1 MAKNCKI
8 LELCLSDGQGGLE
21 LYVVKIIAQLR
32 LRGHTVYSITRRG
45 TYLSSALR
53 GEWNVDTARPNVFTF
68 WPTAKRLVQV
78 MERKQIEVLRVNWG
92 HDLPLA
98 CAVKSLCDRSIKLI
112 YSRHMRLTR
121 RKKDPYHRLLYRQ
134 VDLFTA
140 ITNNLLKEAHQFL
153 PMDGTKMALLRY
165 GITPATPVED
175 CKRFLE
181 AHHLKPQTFTVG
193 CFSRLEYAKGQHLL
207 VEAIKHLTSKGIE
220 CQALIVGHVMDQA
233 YYNALQ
239 SSVSVS
245 NLGKQIHFMNFV
257 TDPMKIM
264 PCLDVLVLTTYE
276 ETFGLVLA
284 EAMLMGTA
292 VMGTKAGG
300 VPEIIA
306 HESTGLLFESG
317 DPADLAQGLERLYRD
332 PQLRQRIAR
341 RGRKRARET
350 YSDEKH
356 LQSLE
361 SYLSRLCDNA
371 TGSYPGERQGMS

>member
-1 MAKNCKI
+1 MAKNCKL

-21 LYVVKIIAQLR
+21 LYVVKIIGQLR

-53 GEWNVDTARPNVFTF
+53 GEWNLDTARPNVFELL
-68 WPTAKRLVQV
+68 PTARRLAHYLEQ
-78 MERKQIEVLRVNWG
+78 KQIDILRVNWG

-98 CAVKSLCDRSIKLI
+98 CTVKSLCHRSIKLI

-140 ITNNLLKEAHQFL
+140 ITNNLLKEAQQFL
-153 PMDGTKMALLRY
+153 PMDSKKMALLRH
-165 GITPATPVED
+165 GITPATAVND
-175 CKRFLE
+175 CKGFLE
-181 AHHLKPQTFTVG
+181 AHHLNPQSFTVG
-193 CFSRLEYAKGQHLL
+193 CFSRLEHAKGQHLL
-207 VEAIKHLTSKGIE
+207 VEAIKHLASKGIE
-220 CQALIVGHVMDQA
+220 CQALIVGYVMDRT

-239 SSVSVS
+239 SSVSAS

-257 TDPMKIM
+257 REPMKFM

-306 HESTGLLFESG
+306 HESTGLLFEPG
-317 DPADLAQGLERLYRD
+317 DPADLAHGLERLCRD
-332 PQLRQRIAR
+332 PPFRQRIAR
-341 RGRKRARET
+341 QGKKRARET

-356 LQSLE
+356 LQNLE
-361 SYLSRLCDNA
+361 SYLSRLCDTA
-371 TGSYPGERQGMS
+371 TRSYPGERPGMS

>member
-1 MAKNCKI
+1 MAKKCKI

-32 LRGHTVYSITRRG
+32 LRGHTVYSLTRRG
-45 TYLSSALR
+45 TYLSSVLQ

-68 WPTAKRLVQV
+68 WPTARRLVQLI
-78 MERKQIEVLRVNWG
+78 EQNQIEVLRVNWG

-98 CAVKSLCDRSIKLI
+98 CAVKFLCRRSIKLI

-121 RKKDPYHRLLYRQ
+121 HKKDPYHRLLYSQ

-165 GITPATPVED
+165 GITPVPAVDD

-181 AHHLKPQTFTVG
+181 AHSLKPQSFTVG

-207 VEAIKHLTSKGIE
+207 VQAIKHLLSKGIE
-220 CQALIVGHVMDQA
+220 CQALIVGHVMDQV

-239 SSVSVS
+239 SSVSTS
-245 NLGKQIHFMNFV
+245 NLSKQIHFMNFV

-264 PCLDVLVLTTYE
+264 PCLDVVVLTTYE

-317 DPADLAQGLERLYRD
+317 DYADLAQGLERLYRD
-332 PQLRQRIAR
+332 PQFRQRIAR
-341 RGRKRARET
+341 QGKKRAREA
-350 YSDEKH
+350 YSDVKH
-356 LQSLE
+356 LQFLE
-361 SYLSRLCDNA
+361 SYLSRLCDKA
-371 TGSYPGERQGMS
+371 TGSYPRERQKLS